1 MSIGGKSRRKLAERI
16 SGKNAAVSRY
26 PGGEYSISARIKLAN
41 CKVIFYNKNN
51 MCLGSVNGTEEE
63 QMPSQEVESVGG
75 FSLKTRMSRTS
86 RKGNRGDQI
95 ALIRI
100 RDWVAK
106 VIRRSYCGFITK

>member
-1 MSIGGKSRRKLAERI
+1 MENPERKLAERI

-63 QMPSQEVESVGG
+63 QMPENPRNKRSP
-75 FSLKTRMSRTS
+75 L
-86 RKGNRGDQI
+86 GD
-95 ALIRI
+95 
-100 RDWVAK
+100 DE
-106 VIRRSYCGFITK
+106 